1 MKIDS
6 FSFLALAAFAATC
19 ATLAIVLWQLLLSK
33 RRLRRF
39 QNLSLVPNVLL
50 TRHPIVFVSQARS
63 LFRMGGDF
71 FELPVYLREHGY
83 QVEEIE
89 VRIKNLS
96 QSELTDLLRRLLGG
110 PPFSETR
117 VHIVLSEAFSRSAY
131 DLAFEGNPHLQS
143 LTVLGE
149 ENSKSLRLTPP
160 RVPFYSR
167 PDLRPLPTAR
177 NFQTELSALKHFVS
191 LAESELR

>member
-6 FSFLALAAFAATC
+6 SSFLALAAFAATC

-160 RVPFYSR
+160 RVPFYAR

>member
-6 FSFLALAAFAATC
+6 YSFLAFVALSAIC
-19 ATLAIVLWQLLLSK
+19 ATFAIVVWQRWLSK

-50 TRHPIVFVSQARS
+50 TRHPIVFVSRARS
-63 LFRMGGDF
+63 LFGLGGDF
-71 FELPVYLREHGY
+71 FELPVFLREHGY

-89 VRIKNLS
+89 VRTQNLS
-96 QSELTDLLRRLLGG
+96 DPEMTKLLRRLLGG
-110 PPFSETR
+110 PPFSETK
-117 VHIVLSEAFSRSAY
+117 VHLVLSEAFSTSAY
-131 DLAFEGNPHLQS
+131 DLAFEGDPHLQS

-177 NFQTELSALKHFVS
+177 NFQTELSALQHFVS